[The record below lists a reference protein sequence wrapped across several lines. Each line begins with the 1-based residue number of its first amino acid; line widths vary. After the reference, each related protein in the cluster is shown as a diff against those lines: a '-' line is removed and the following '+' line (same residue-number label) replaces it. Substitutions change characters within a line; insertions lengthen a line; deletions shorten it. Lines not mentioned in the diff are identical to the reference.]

1 MNGFLVVDKPPG
13 ISSHTVVSRI
23 RRITGQKKAG
33 HTGTLDPFATGVLP
47 IALGDATKAIQFL
60 DESMKEYRAVMR
72 IGQITD
78 TQDCTGTLLE
88 EHAWQQVT
96 DDDILRAAALFLG
109 PQKQLPP
116 MYSAIKQNGVPL
128 YRLARQG
135 SDVPRELRDITIHS
149 IRVEQISLPEITLL
163 VSCSRGTY
171 VRTLAHDIGRH
182 LGCGAHLVSLRRTR
196 SGPFSID
203 TALALEQ
210 VALNVEANEPGSWL
224 MSVPSALGE
233 MHELQLSDSGARK
246 VLNGVIPAIGEFLPT
261 CLPVDCE
268 RVMLMHGERLLA
280 VARCFLSEGT
290 STLRLLRVFT

>member
-60 DESMKEYRAVMR
+60 DESLKEYRAVMR
-72 IGQITD
+72 IGQVTD
-78 TQDCTGTLLE
+78 TQDCTGALLE
-88 EHAWQQVT
+88 EHDWQQVSGA
-96 DDDILRAAALFLG
+96 DIMRVAALFLG

-116 MYSAIKQNGVPL
+116 MFSAIKQNGVPL

-149 IRVEQISLPEITLL
+149 IRVEEISLPEITVL

-171 VRTLAHDIGRH
+171 VRTLAHDMGRH

-203 TALALEQ
+203 SALTLEQ
-210 VALNVEANEPGSWL
+210 IALDVEAGEPGSWL
-224 MSVPSALGE
+224 LPVPSALEGL
-233 MHELQLSDSGARK
+233 HELQLSDSGARK

-261 CLPVDCE
+261 SLPADCE
-268 RVMLMHGERLLA
+268 RVLLMHGERLLA

-290 STLRLLRVFT
+290 STLRLLRVFA